1 MSETAPRCMIR
12 NLSVLS
18 YAQGFTLWHYRAGRE
33 WRRVLTDEYFQPAA
47 DMAAPG
53 DMISVSARDGGA
65 MLFVRTVKPFRVEL
79 MVGTAHPGD
88 PGTE

>member
-1 MSETAPRCMIR
+1 MSETAPRCSIR
-12 NLSVLS
+12 TLSVLS
-18 YAQGFTLWHYRAGRE
+18 YAQGFTQWHYRTDGQG
-33 WRRVLTDEYFQPAA
+33 RRVLTDGYFQPAE
-47 DMAAPG
+47 DMAVPG
-53 DMISVSARDGGA
+53 DMILVSAPDGGA